1 MIYILAQWSLLKAQR
16 SAASLCHHSD
26 LSLVLYR
33 CREQDGGDPFI
44 NAMTVK
50 PASVEFSDRWC
61 VQVKIKYL
69 PISEQMLSLLTFT
82 TAPTDRLIVRTC
94 PSIPSCPFNF
104 FFFPHHAH
112 SDSLGLCHRL
122 PDTVNAAYL
131 SCMGVSGE
139 SRAHSICGPPCRID
153 RSAGNAHICN
163 VASRICF
170 ALCVLSHC
178 VKRGADW

>member
-50 PASVEFSDRWC
+50 
-61 VQVKIKYL
+61 